1 MTAQWNNPRDVGERI
16 YIQGRLKLDT
26 PTHLGCGDAEGLLD
40 MSLMRD
46 EHSGGILLT
55 GSSLAG
61 ALRGYLVNL
70 GEYSD
75 LAKRL
80 FGDVTKDK
88 SFESRLIIDDAISE
102 DTGLEVRDGVAI
114 SAASG
119 TALDR
124 AKYDIEL
131 LSAGSTF
138 IIGFELLVPKEGGE
152 EYIRTLAIALKGLEL
167 GEISLGKRKRRG
179 FGRCSVSGWKVTRFP
194 MGTPGELVNWL
205 ESWPLGDLSNE
216 KPNID
221 QLLLGEKLAP
231 IRLTSA
237 LTIKA
242 EFSLAS
248 PLMIR
253 STPEVEWD
261 GQNKKVAEA
270 PDMVHLH
277 SRRKNSLHPVVSGT
291 SLAGVLRSRAVRICN
306 LLGVDA
312 EDYVDGMFGSRRPET
327 VKKLE
332 ESSEE
337 STTSPKKKQD
347 WHASRLWVDETEL
360 TGPMEAD
367 QVQSRVMIDR
377 FTGGAHSGALFSEQ
391 PVYPLDGSRLTINM
405 KLDPVVKKGE
415 IGLLILLLKDLWT
428 GDLPLGGESGVGRG
442 RLKGISAEI
451 AYSGKHWTIT
461 SGSDDALLISE
472 DRKELEGYL
481 EALKKGE

>member
-46 EHSGGILLT
+46 EYSGGILLT

-61 ALRGYLVNL
+61 ALRGYLINL
-70 GEYSD
+70 GEYTD
-75 LAKRL
+75 LAKKL

-88 SFESRLIIDDAISE
+88 SLESRLIIEDAISE
-102 DTGLEVRDGVAI
+102 DTGLEIRDGVAI
-114 SAASG
+114 SGASG
-119 TALDR
+119 AALDR

-138 IIGFELLVPKEGGE
+138 KIGFELLVPKEGGE
-152 EYIRTLAIALKGLEL
+152 EYIRTLVIALKGLEL

-179 FGRCSVSGWKVTRFP
+179 FGRCSVSGWKVTRFS
-194 MGTPGELVNWL
+194 MDTPAELVRWL
-205 ESWPLGDLSNE
+205 KAWPLDDLSNE

-221 QLLLGEKLAP
+221 QLLLGKELAP
-231 IRLTSA
+231 IHPTSV

-242 EFSLAS
+242 VFSLDS
-248 PLMIR
+248 PILIR

-277 SRRKNSLHPVVSGT
+277 SRRKNGLRPVVSGT

-312 EDYVDGMFGSRRPET
+312 EDYVDGMFGSRKPET
-327 VKKLE
+327 AKKPKE
-332 ESSEE
+332 PSEE
-337 STTSPKKKQD
+337 SATSPKKKQD

-391 PVYPLDGSRLTINM
+391 PVYPLDGSQMTINM
-405 KLDPVVKKGE
+405 KLAPVVKKGE

-451 AYSGKHWTIT
+451 AYSGKRWTIT
-461 SGSDDALLISE
+461 SGSEDALSISE
-472 DRKELEGYL
+472 GRDELEGFL